1 MTQIFV
7 TELQVHNLSIQW
19 KTEEL
24 DDFLP
29 KKVPNNIV

>member
-1 MTQIFV
+1 MKQIFAMQ
-7 TELQVHNLSIQW
+7 LQVHNLSIQF

-29 KKVPNNIV
+29 RRVSNNNV